1 MNIEEIE
8 NFLEKQKLTNE
19 QHVKISFRQRD
30 SVFGLF
36 VKERDYS
43 DLKSKNFWRIV
54 RKNDIEA
61 WKKSKNIDLAKIFN
75 GSEFSRLS
83 VV

>member
-8 NFLEKQKLTNE
+8 NFLNKQNITAE

-30 SVFGLF
+30 TIYGLF
-36 VKERDYS
+36 VRERDFS

-54 RKNDIEA
+54 RKNDIPA
-61 WKKSKNIDLAKIFN
+61 WEKSKNIDLAKIFN

-83 VV
+83 VA

>member
-8 NFLEKQKLTNE
+8 NFLEKQKLNNE
-19 QHVKISFRQRD
+19 QHVKITFRQRD
-30 SVFGLF
+30 AVLGLF

-54 RKNDIEA
+54 RKNDIDA